1 MFSPTWPHSREAAP
15 QAPGRQPPSV
25 PLLFLASLGAR
36 FSPGAGGDGRQ
47 DAPPAPRAARPEPAH
62 RGRLRHPVATCRIGG
77 GAPGESKVSRR
88 ALAAAGLC
96 REQRREK
103 AKETVGWQVE
113 RIPPKRLVDS
123 RPHEVNSVRRAR
135 LSAGSLSS
143 LVCYIPGSPGF
154 FVHKRIFDWGLRLLS
169 PEILT
174 SWHCSGLMRRQR

>member
-1 MFSPTWPHSREAAP
+1 MFSPTWPHSWEAAP
-15 QAPGRQPPSV
+15 QAPGRQTPSV
-25 PLLFLASLGAR
+25 PLLFLAPLGAR

-77 GAPGESKVSRR
+77 GAPGEVEGLPRGLSLQR
-88 ALAAAGLC
+88 ASAGS
-96 REQRREK
+96 QGREK
-103 AKETVGWQVE
+103 EKETEGWQVE

-123 RPHEVNSVRRAR
+123 RPHAVNSVRRAR
-135 LSAGSLSS
+135 LSAGSRSS

-154 FVHKRIFDWGLRLLS
+154 FVDKRIFDWGLRLLS

-174 SWHCSGLMRRQR
+174 SWHCSGLMRR